1 MLFGSLLNSCLR
13 ECSGQVMM
21 KCRYISVSPGGP
33 NEICPA
39 DNIPCILIPL
49 LVNLNYHCPLSTF
62 MEARPM
68 HGFQRWGCS
77 KIIAKITKKTMAYCL
92 MAASWKPNLLG
103 SPCSS
108 LPKNI
113 PAVQVST
120 SMCLFPHQNISFGSH
135 RRFTIKKIKNIC
147 HEWKSIFEL
156 NFRLK

>member
-13 ECSGQVMM
+13 ECSGQ
-21 KCRYISVSPGGP
+21 CRYISVSHGGP

-49 LVNLNYHCPLSTF
+49 LVNLSLPPQQFHGGQTHARLSEMGMQQNYCKNHQKHL
-62 MEARPM
+62 
-68 HGFQRWGCS
+68 
-77 KIIAKITKKTMAYCL
+77 MAYCL
-92 MAASWKPNLLG
+92 MTASWKPNLLG

-120 SMCLFPHQNISFGSH
+120 SVCLFPHQNISFGSH